1 MLLENEKIRL
11 RAIEPNDLEQLY
23 VWENNSDI
31 WMVGNAR
38 QPYSKFVLKQYII
51 NSGQDIYENKQLRL
65 MLVDKGT
72 NKTVGTVDLFDFDMH
87 NSRIALGLFVDK
99 GHQGKGYAKSALH
112 LVEDYVFNF
121 LQIQQLY
128 CHIAET
134 NTVSRKMFENEGYES
149 NGIPKNW
156 IKTLDG
162 YDNIIVFQRFRKTE

>member
-23 VWENNSDI
+23 IWENNPVI
-31 WMVGNAR
+31 WMVGNSR
-38 QPYSKFVLKQYII
+38 QPYSKFTLKQYII

-65 MLVDKGT
+65 MLVDKDT
-72 NKTVGTVDLFDFDMH
+72 DKAVGTVDLFDFDMH
-87 NSRIALGLFVDK
+87 HSRISLGLFVDK
-99 GHQGKGYAKSALH
+99 AFQGKGYAKSALH

-134 NTVSRKMFENEGYES
+134 NTVSRKMFENEGYEA
-149 NGIPKNW
+149 NGILKHW
-156 IKTLDG
+156 IKTPEG